1 MQARDW
7 LSQRDYLDLDA
18 QAERALRA
26 AGAAFQNDVV
36 AERWLDEAAA
46 LAADHP
52 AVLLAHYRYY
62 LYKHRYEEAEHFA
75 RRCLAQVARELGLP
89 STLLDTCA
97 SDADFSATEP
107 RVRYWLFGMQALG
120 YVVLRCGRLAEARAL
135 LRKVVEL
142 DSTDQTK
149 TRVLWNVIDNA
160 GREETGGNGASQ

>member
-107 RVRYWLFGMQALG
+107 RVRYWLFGMQAWHWISG
-120 YVVLRCGRLAEARAL
+120 VVTFFLCRSPCVASEL
-135 LRKVVEL
+135 LRLEAPVNWKQWADV
-142 DSTDQTK
+142 DINS
-149 TRVLWNVIDNA
+149 
-160 GREETGGNGASQ
+160 